1 MKKKQKFTLSNS
13 KIILLTSLILVVG
26 VIMLFFSIFF
36 APSQS
41 PNETVL
47 ETIVEETKETQK
59 EEIAKIESTKSD
71 LKTSNSTEKLNTEK
85 KTSTT
90 TKETPK
96 TEVPKTPEV
105 TKTEEKTKTVT
116 TKTTETEKSKTED
129 TKNTTQPAKS
139 ETQKS
144 ETTVKPTKN
153 GKLVFVF
160 DDAGHN
166 MTQLKPFLSMPFP
179 ITVAILPKL
188 AYSKEAA
195 VALRNAGVC
204 SILHQPMQAVN
215 LSVDPGPGAIKP
227 EMYSYEI
234 EEIVK
239 ENLAEVGP
247 VIGLNNHEGSLIT
260 ASQSDIGTVLDVC
273 KEKGIIFLDSRTNSE
288 SKARQAALERGMT
301 ILERDIFLD
310 NIQEKSEIIS
320 MVNKGLEIAD
330 KKGYVIMIGHVWC
343 KDLAKILSDMYP
355 NLKAQG
361 YNFLSLQELYNE
373 LN

>member
-13 KIILLTSLILVVG
+13 KIFLLTFLILIVG
-26 VIMLFFSIFF
+26 VVMLFFSIFF
-36 APSQS
+36 APSQNQ
-41 PNETVL
+41 NETVL
-47 ETIVEETKETQK
+47 ETIVQ
-59 EEIAKIESTKSD
+59 
-71 LKTSNSTEKLNTEK
+71 EK
-85 KTSTT
+85 KEVQQPVVKNS
-90 TKETPK
+90 ESPK
-96 TEVPKTPEV
+96 TEKRLEE
-105 TKTEEKTKTVT
+105 KKEEKTETKTVVA
-116 TKTTETEKSKTED
+116 TKVQEQKTQSSTQSKYSQNQEPQKQETETAQKATTEKEIVKESPKE
-129 TKNTTQPAKS
+129 NPI
-139 ETQKS
+139 
-144 ETTVKPTKN
+144 KPTKS

-188 AYSKEAA
+188 PHSKEAA
-195 VALRNAGVC
+195 NALKNAGVC

-234 EEIVK
+234 EALVK
-239 ENLAEVGP
+239 ENLAEINSVVGM
-247 VIGLNNHEGSLIT
+247 NNHEGSLIT

-273 KEKGIIFLDSRTNSE
+273 KERNLIFLDSRTNAE
-288 SKARQAALERGMT
+288 SKVRQAAMERGMT

-310 NIQEKSEIIS
+310 NIQDRAEIIA

-330 KKGYVIMIGHVWC
+330 KKGYAIMIGHVWC
-343 KDLAKILSDMYP
+343 KNLATILTELYP

-361 YNFLSLQELYNE
+361 YSFLTLEELYNQ
-373 LN
+373 LAK

>member
-13 KIILLTSLILVVG
+13 KIFLLTFLILIVG

-36 APSQS
+36 APSQNQ
-41 PNETVL
+41 NETVL
-47 ETIVEETKETQK
+47 ETIVQSNKEVQQ
-59 EEIAKIESTKSD
+59 
-71 LKTSNSTEKLNTEK
+71 
-85 KTSTT
+85 
-90 TKETPK
+90 
-96 TEVPKTPEV
+96 TEV
-105 TKTEEKTKTVT
+105 
-116 TKTTETEKSKTED
+116 
-129 TKNTTQPAKS
+129 KNTDN
-139 ETQKS
+139 QKS
-144 ETTVKPTKN
+144 ETKFEEKIEQKTEPKVVVATKSEEQKPKTSTQSQYSKNQESKKQETKIVQKSTSEKESKNELLQEIKPTKS

-188 AYSKEAA
+188 PHSKEAA
-195 VALRNAGVC
+195 IALKNAGVC

-234 EEIVK
+234 EALVK
-239 ENLAEVGP
+239 ENLAEIYSVVGM
-247 VIGLNNHEGSLIT
+247 NNHEGSLIT

-273 KEKGIIFLDSRTNSE
+273 KERNLIFLDSRTNAE
-288 SKARQAALERGMT
+288 SKVRQAALERGMT

-310 NIQEKSEIIS
+310 NIQDRAEIIA

-330 KKGYVIMIGHVWC
+330 KKGYAIMIGHVWC
-343 KDLAKILSDMYP
+343 KDLASILTELYP

-361 YNFLSLQELYNE
+361 YSFLTLEELYNQ
-373 LN
+373 LAK

>member
-26 VIMLFFSIFF
+26 VFMLFFSIFF
-36 APSQS
+36 APSQNQQEVVLENIVAEKEDS
-41 PNETVL
+41 QKQETVKQ
-47 ETIVEETKETQK
+47 ETPKTGSQSVTKTETP
-59 EEIAKIESTKSD
+59 
-71 LKTSNSTEKLNTEK
+71 
-85 KTSTT
+85 
-90 TKETPK
+90 KETPK
-96 TEVPKTPEV
+96 VEQPKETVEVKKPVESTPKTETPQKNPEPKQEPIKTEVPTI
-105 TKTEEKTKTVT
+105 
-116 TKTTETEKSKTED
+116 
-129 TKNTTQPAKS
+129 
-139 ETQKS
+139 
-144 ETTVKPTKN
+144 KPTKS

-188 AYSKEAA
+188 AYSKDAA
-195 VALRNAGVC
+195 LALKNAGVC

-288 SKARQAALERGMT
+288 SKAKQAALERGMT

-310 NIQEKSEIIS
+310 NIQDKDEIIA

-330 KKGYVIMIGHVWC
+330 KKGYAIMIGHVWC
-343 KDLAKILSDMYP
+343 KDLANILSELYP
-355 NLKAQG
+355 ELKAQG
-361 YNFLSLQELYNE
+361 YEFLTLQELYNE

>member
-47 ETIVEETKETQK
+47 ESIVEEKNKTQK
-59 EEIAKIESTKSD
+59 EEVAKTESTKSD
-71 LKTSNSTEKLNTEK
+71 SKTTNVQNTSEKTNVDK
-85 KTSTT
+85 KTSSPSKDTQKIEPV
-90 TKETPK
+90 KEL
-96 TEVPKTPEV
+96 EV
-105 TKTEEKTKTVT
+105 TKTEEKPKTET
-116 TKTTETEKSKTED
+116 TKATTTTTKAPETEKSKTE
-129 TKNTTQPAKS
+129 TS
-139 ETQKS
+139 I
-144 ETTVKPTKN
+144 KPTKS

-166 MTQLKPFLSMPFP
+166 MTQLKPFLNMPFP

-239 ENLAEVGP
+239 ENLLEVGP

-273 KEKGIIFLDSRTNSE
+273 KEKDIIFLDSRTNSE

-310 NIQEKSEIIS
+310 NIQDKNEIIA

-343 KDLAKILSDMYP
+343 KDLANILSDLYP

-361 YNFLSLQELYNE
+361 YKFLSLQELYNE

>member
-13 KIILLTSLILVVG
+13 KIFLLTTLILVLG
-26 VIMLFFSIFF
+26 VLMLFFSIFF
-36 APSQS
+36 APSQNQS
-41 PNETVL
+41 ETVL
-47 ETIVEETKETQK
+47 ENIVAEK
-59 EEIAKIESTKSD
+59 EE
-71 LKTSNSTEKLNTEK
+71 
-85 KTSTT
+85 T
-90 TKETPK
+90 TKESIK
-96 TEVPKTPEV
+96 TESVKTDPVKTNPVKTAPVKTESV
-105 TKTEEKTKTVT
+105 KTNPIKTDPIKVDVRTKVSSEKNTTETKTEPVVVEKIEATSTNK
-116 TKTTETEKSKTED
+116 
-129 TKNTTQPAKS
+129 
-139 ETQKS
+139 
-144 ETTVKPTKN
+144 TVKPTKS

-166 MTQLKPFLSMPFP
+166 MTQLKPFLTMPFP

-188 AYSKEAA
+188 AYSREAA
-195 VALRNAGVC
+195 TALRNAGVC

-239 ENLAEVGP
+239 ENLAEVGS

-260 ASQSDIGTVLDVC
+260 ASQSDIGAVLDVC

-288 SKARQAALERGMT
+288 SKAKQAALERGMT

-310 NIQEKSEIIS
+310 NIQDKNEILA

-343 KDLAKILSDMYP
+343 KDLANILSEVYP
-355 NLKAQG
+355 DFKAQG
-361 YNFLSLQELYNE
+361 YKFLTLQELFNE

>member
-13 KIILLTSLILVVG
+13 KIILLTTLILVVG
-26 VIMLFFSIFF
+26 VFMLFFSIFF
-36 APSQS
+36 APSQ
-41 PNETVL
+41 NQQEVVL
-47 ETIVEETKETQK
+47 ENIVTEKETSQNQ
-59 EEIAKIESTKSD
+59 EIVTQETSKPEISPVI
-71 LKTSNSTEKLNTEK
+71 KTETP
-85 KTSTT
+85 
-90 TKETPK
+90 KETPK
-96 TEVPKTPEV
+96 AEQPKVNVEVQKTVETTPKTETPQKNTVPKQEPV
-105 TKTEEKTKTVT
+105 KTEIPTI
-116 TKTTETEKSKTED
+116 
-129 TKNTTQPAKS
+129 
-139 ETQKS
+139 
-144 ETTVKPTKN
+144 KPTKS

-188 AYSKEAA
+188 AYSKDAA
-195 VALRNAGVC
+195 VALRNAGIC

-239 ENLAEVGP
+239 ENLTEVGP

-288 SKARQAALERGMT
+288 SKAKQAALERDMT

-310 NIQEKSEIIS
+310 NIQDKDEIIA

-330 KKGYVIMIGHVWC
+330 KKGYAIMIGHVWC
-343 KDLAKILSDMYP
+343 KDLANILSELYP
-355 NLKAQG
+355 DLNAQG
-361 YNFLSLQELYNE
+361 YEFLTLQELYNE

>member
-59 EEIAKIESTKSD
+59 EEIAKNESTKSD

-96 TEVPKTPEV
+96 TEVPKTQEV
-105 TKTEEKTKTVT
+105 TKTEEKPKTVT

-129 TKNTTQPAKS
+129 TKNTTQPA
-139 ETQKS
+139 KS

-373 LN
+373 LNSN

>member
-13 KIILLTSLILVVG
+13 KIFLLTILILVLGTV
-26 VIMLFFSIFF
+26 MLFFSIFF
-36 APSQS
+36 APSQNQ
-41 PNETVL
+41 NETVL
-47 ETIVEETKETQK
+47 ESIVTEKTDTNQNISQPEIVSANIEKEKSENIQENSESLKSEPVENIVDAEKVKPELTKKTESVATKAENQK
-59 EEIAKIESTKSD
+59 NPVQSTKSE
-71 LKTSNSTEKLNTEK
+71 SEK
-85 KTSTT
+85 K
-90 TKETPK
+90 E
-96 TEVPKTPEV
+96 
-105 TKTEEKTKTVT
+105 
-116 TKTTETEKSKTED
+116 
-129 TKNTTQPAKS
+129 NII
-139 ETQKS
+139 
-144 ETTVKPTKN
+144 KPTKN

-166 MTQLKPFLSMPFP
+166 MSQLKPFLSMPFP
-179 ITVAILPKL
+179 VTVAILPKL
-188 AYSKEAA
+188 AYSKDAA

-234 EEIVK
+234 EKIVK

-288 SKARQAALERGMT
+288 SKARQAALERGIT

-310 NIQEKSEIIS
+310 NIQEKSEIVA

-330 KKGYVIMIGHVWC
+330 KKGYAIMIGHVWC
-343 KDLAKILSDMYP
+343 KDLANILSEMYP
-355 NLKAQG
+355 TLKAQG
-361 YNFLSLQELYNE
+361 YKFLTLEELYNE

>member
-13 KIILLTSLILVVG
+13 KIFLLTTLILVVG

-36 APSQS
+36 APSQHQ
-41 PNETVL
+41 NETIL
-47 ETIVEETKETQK
+47 ENIVAEK
-59 EEIAKIESTKSD
+59 EE
-71 LKTSNSTEKLNTEK
+71 
-85 KTSTT
+85 T
-90 TKETPK
+90 TKEAVK
-96 TEVPKTPEV
+96 TEPIKTTPVKTNPVKTDPIKVDVKTKVPSEKTTTE
-105 TKTEEKTKTVT
+105 TKTEPVVVEKIEAT
-116 TKTTETEKSKTED
+116 TSNK
-129 TKNTTQPAKS
+129 P
-139 ETQKS
+139 
-144 ETTVKPTKN
+144 VKPTKS
-153 GKLVFVF
+153 GQLVFVC

-195 VALRNAGVC
+195 TALRNAGVC

-234 EEIVK
+234 EAIVK

-273 KEKGIIFLDSRTNSE
+273 KEKGIVFLDSRTNSE
-288 SKARQAALERGMT
+288 SKAKQAALERGMT

-310 NIQEKSEIIS
+310 NIQDKNEILAMID
-320 MVNKGLEIAD
+320 KGLEIAD

-343 KDLAKILSDMYP
+343 KDLANILSEVYP
-355 NLKAQG
+355 DLKAQG
-361 YNFLSLQELYNE
+361 YTFLTLQELFNE

>member
-26 VIMLFFSIFF
+26 VFMLFFSIFF
-36 APSQS
+36 APSQNQQEVVLENIVAEKEDS
-41 PNETVL
+41 QKQETVKQEIPKTDNQSVTKT
-47 ETIVEETKETQK
+47 ETP
-59 EEIAKIESTKSD
+59 
-71 LKTSNSTEKLNTEK
+71 
-85 KTSTT
+85 
-90 TKETPK
+90 KETPK
-96 TEVPKTPEV
+96 VEQPKETVEVKKPVGSTPKTETPQKNPEPKQEPVKTEVPTI
-105 TKTEEKTKTVT
+105 
-116 TKTTETEKSKTED
+116 
-129 TKNTTQPAKS
+129 
-139 ETQKS
+139 
-144 ETTVKPTKN
+144 KPTKS

-188 AYSKEAA
+188 AYSKDAA
-195 VALRNAGVC
+195 LALKNAGVC

-288 SKARQAALERGMT
+288 SKAKQAALERGMT

-310 NIQEKSEIIS
+310 NIQDKDEIIA

-330 KKGYVIMIGHVWC
+330 KKGYAIMIGHVWC
-343 KDLAKILSDMYP
+343 KDLANILSELYP
-355 NLKAQG
+355 ELKAQG
-361 YNFLSLQELYNE
+361 YEFLTLQELYNE

>member
-13 KIILLTSLILVVG
+13 KIFLLTILILVLGTV
-26 VIMLFFSIFF
+26 MLFFSIFF
-36 APSQS
+36 APSQNQ
-41 PNETVL
+41 NETVL
-47 ETIVEETKETQK
+47 ESIVTEKTDTNQNISQPEIVSANIEKENSENIQENSESSKSETVKNMVAAEKVKPELTKQAESVATKAENQK
-59 EEIAKIESTKSD
+59 NPVQSTKSE
-71 LKTSNSTEKLNTEK
+71 SEKNE
-85 KTSTT
+85 
-90 TKETPK
+90 
-96 TEVPKTPEV
+96 
-105 TKTEEKTKTVT
+105 
-116 TKTTETEKSKTED
+116 
-129 TKNTTQPAKS
+129 NII
-139 ETQKS
+139 
-144 ETTVKPTKN
+144 KPTKN

-166 MTQLKPFLSMPFP
+166 MSQLKPFLSMPFP
-179 ITVAILPKL
+179 VTVAILPKL
-188 AYSKEAA
+188 AYSKDAA

-234 EEIVK
+234 EKIVK

-288 SKARQAALERGMT
+288 SKARQAALERGIT

-310 NIQEKSEIIS
+310 NIQEKSEIVA

-330 KKGYVIMIGHVWC
+330 KKGYAIMIGHVWC
-343 KDLAKILSDMYP
+343 KDLASILSEMYP
-355 NLKAQG
+355 TLKAQG
-361 YNFLSLQELYNE
+361 YKFLTLEELYNE